1 MAHEVEKWIII
12 KELTATDDHRV
23 PKRTMVLRKGK
34 SYNTTV
40 YVSGPIPPHVEI
52 SKDRMEDLRKIID
65 IKKAQ
70 DVEGQE
76 VSPFMASIL
85 CSVYDHLS
93 DDGKRKFDGLPLQR
107 LMSAGDK

>member
-1 MAHEVEKWIII
+1 MHEVEKWLII

-23 PKRTMVLRKGK
+23 PKKVTVLRKGK

-52 SKDRMEDLRKIID
+52 SKARIDGLRSIIE

-70 DVEGQE
+70 AVEGQE

-93 DDGKRKFDGLPLQR
+93 DDGKRKFDSLPLER
-107 LMSAGDK
+107 LMSAGGR

>member
-1 MAHEVEKWIII
+1 MHEVEKWLII

-23 PKRTMVLRKGK
+23 PKRVTVLRKGK

-40 YVSGPIPPHVEI
+40 YVSGPVEI
-52 SKDRMEDLRKIID
+52 SKSNPGRIESLRSIIE

>member
-1 MAHEVEKWIII
+1 MHEVEKWLII

-23 PKRTMVLRKGK
+23 PKRVTVLRKGK

-40 YVSGPIPPHVEI
+40 YVNGPIPPHVEI
-52 SKDRMEDLRKIID
+52 SKARIEGLRSIIE

-70 DVEGQE
+70 AVEGQE